1 MILVLVFQ
9 IFVGACA
16 PTSYNIAS
24 PLVTSLCARL
34 AQENIKDD
42 IVKTLTLL
50 QDLKRNDLFMEVR
63 FAVDDDGRIKSMLWC
78 TGKNR
83 TDYAV
88 WGCGYL

>member
-1 MILVLVFQ
+1 MDRNQDLLLERKLS
-9 IFVGACA
+9 G
-16 PTSYNIAS
+16 NR
-24 PLVTSLCARL
+24 SLCARL

-50 QDLKRNDLFMEVR
+50 QDMKHNDLFMEVR
-63 FAVDDDGRIKSMLWC
+63 FAVNDDGKIKSMLWC
-78 TGKNR
+78 TGKNK